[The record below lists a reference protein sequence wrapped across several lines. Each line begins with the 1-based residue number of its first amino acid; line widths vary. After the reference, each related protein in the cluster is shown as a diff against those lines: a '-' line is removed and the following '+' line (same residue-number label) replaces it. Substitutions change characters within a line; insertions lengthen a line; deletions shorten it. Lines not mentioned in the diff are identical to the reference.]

1 MPTPEMSLPEAPRPR
16 VLVTGGTGFIGSH
29 TTVLLLAAG
38 YDVLIVDNLSNS
50 TADVVGAIETVAGR
64 RPDFVCGDVRDGAL
78 LARLFARSAI
88 AAVFHFAG
96 LKSVA
101 ESLVS
106 PLDYYA
112 NNVGGVIVLCR
123 EMAEAGLHTLVF
135 SSSATVY
142 GDSDTLPLTE
152 SSPLDPAQP
161 YGRSKL
167 MIETLLGDLAAT
179 DSRWRIASLRY
190 FNPAGAHES
199 GALGERPRGIPNNL
213 MPYLCQVASGERP
226 ELIVHG
232 NDYPTPDGT
241 GIRDYIH
248 VMDLAQGHLAALD
261 YLNTHSGFV
270 AINLGTGRGSSVL
283 DLVHAFERVIGR
295 TLPRRIGPRR
305 SGDIAAC
312 WAAVDRAR
320 ELLGWQSER
329 GLDAICRDAW
339 RWTSTGRRPQP

>member
-1 MPTPEMSLPEAPRPR
+1 MNPQESTRPPRR
-16 VLVTGGTGFIGSH
+16 VLVTGGAGFIGSH
-29 TTVLLLAAG
+29 TSVLLLEAG
-38 YDVLIVDNLSNS
+38 YDVLILDNLSNS
-50 TADVVGAIETVAGR
+50 TVEVVAAIERVAGR

-101 ESLVS
+101 ESLAA

-112 NNVGGVIVLCR
+112 NNVGGTIVLCR
-123 EMAEAGLHTLVF
+123 EMAEASLHTLVF

-142 GDSDTLPLTE
+142 SASHAPPLSE

-167 MIETLLGDLAAT
+167 MIETLLGGLAAT
-179 DSRWRIASLRY
+179 DPRWAIASLRY
-190 FNPAGAHES
+190 FNPAGAHET
-199 GALGERPRGIPNNL
+199 GALGERPKGIPNNL
-213 MPYLCQVASGERP
+213 MPYLCQVACGERP

-261 YLNTHSGFV
+261 YLETHPGFI
-270 AINLGTGRGSSVL
+270 AINLGTGRGYSVL
-283 DLVHAFERVIGR
+283 DLVEAFERVIGR

-305 SGDIAAC
+305 PGDIAAS

-329 GLDAICRDAW
+329 GLEAICRDAW
-339 RWTSTGRRPQP
+339 RWTCTGCPPRS